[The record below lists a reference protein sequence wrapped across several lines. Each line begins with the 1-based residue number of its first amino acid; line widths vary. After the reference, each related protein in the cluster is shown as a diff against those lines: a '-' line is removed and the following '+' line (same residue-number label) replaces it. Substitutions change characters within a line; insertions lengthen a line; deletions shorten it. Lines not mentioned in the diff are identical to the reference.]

1 MNAMEWFALLGLIA
15 QLVGMFAGG
24 FWVVTSVRATSN
36 QLAGSVDSLT
46 KTLDKLEHTIKTV
59 EQTQID
65 HEIRIRLVE
74 EKAKCRATLHR
85 DHGHD
90 QEHE

>member
-1 MNAMEWFALLGLIA
+1 MEWLALVGLLT
-15 QLVGMFAGG
+15 QLVGMGVGA

-46 KTLDKLEHTIKTV
+46 KTLDKLEATIKTV

-74 EKAKCRATLHR
+74 EKSKCR
-85 DHGHD
+85 G
-90 QEHE
+90 QNHE